1 MSGNRKRFLIQ
12 SAAAGAAS
20 SFAFPNIVLGKG
32 EPIRIGTI
40 PPITG
45 PQALNGEEEVEGAKY
60 AANEINSRPGKLF
73 DDRPIELVIEDATSD
88 NQAAVGALNKLLGEN
103 VVAVVQPVLST
114 QIQAMAPV
122 MKNQQIPWMTGG
134 TAVKNT
140 QLGLRNL
147 FRCRASDAITARGLV
162 DFAVK
167 DRKLKKIGILHASE
181 AFGVGGADQ
190 VEAALGTY
198 NMKTVQR
205 EGFPA
210 NTKDFTPELL
220 RIKSAGA
227 DGFIAYVQNP
237 SDTAVI
243 LAQYKSLGM
252 NTSIALLGSPAVGNT
267 TALNTAGVAA
277 DGIYV
282 AQDFIIGFNSNVAT
296 KFITSFYRDFHK
308 QPDVGTGQ
316 GWTRDA
322 FLVLADTMRRIRST
336 DPAKVVEALHQTK
349 HWEGVLGEFTCDA
362 EGNLVHNMSIGVV
375 RSSKVSLVKTVN
387 VTV

>member
-1 MSGNRKRFLIQ
+1 MSVTRRTILAG
-12 SAAAGAAS
+12 AAAGTATL
-20 SFAFPNIVLGKG
+20 AFPNVVLGKG
-32 EPIRIGTI
+32 EPIRVGTI

-45 PQALNGEEEVEGAKY
+45 PQALNGEEEVEGAQY
-60 AANEINSRPGKLF
+60 AAEEINSRPGKCF

-122 MKNQQIPWMTGG
+122 MQKAGLPWMTGG

-147 FRCRASDAITARGLV
+147 FRCRASDAITAHGLV

-167 DRKLKKIGILHASE
+167 EKGLKKIGILHASE

-190 VEAALGTY
+190 VETALKTY
-198 NMKTVQR
+198 NLKAVAR

-220 RIKSAGA
+220 KIKSAGA
-227 DGFIAYVQNP
+227 EAIIAYVQNP
-237 SDTAVI
+237 SDSAVI
-243 LAQYKSLGM
+243 LDQYKSL
-252 NTSIALLGSPAVGNT
+252 NLTSIAFIGSPAVGNP
-267 TALNTAGVAA
+267 TALNTAKTAA

-296 KFITSFYRDFHK
+296 KFITNFYRKYHK

-322 FLVLADTMRRIRST
+322 FLLLADTYKRIGTT
-336 DPAKVVEALHQTK
+336 DPAKTVEALHQTK
-349 HWEGVLGEFTCDA
+349 HWEGVLGDFTCDT
-362 EGNLVHNMSIGVV
+362 EGNLVHNMSIGLVK
-375 RSSKVSLVKTVN
+375 SSKVSLVKTVK

>member
-1 MSGNRKRFLIQ
+1 MPESRKRFLVQ
-12 SAAAGAAS
+12 SVAAGAAS
-20 SFAFPNIVLGKG
+20 SFAFPNVVLGKG

-45 PQALNGEEEVEGAKY
+45 PQALNGQEELEGAHY
-60 AANEINSRPGKLF
+60 AADEINSRPGKCF

-122 MKNQQIPWMTGG
+122 MKNVPIPWMTGG

-140 QLGLRNL
+140 QLGLTNL

-167 DRKLKKIGILHASE
+167 DKKLKKIGILHASE

-190 VEAALGTY
+190 VENALKGY
-198 NMKTVQR
+198 DMKAVAR

-220 RIKSAGA
+220 KIKSAGA

-237 SDTAVI
+237 SDTAII
-243 LAQYKSLGM
+243 LDQYKSLGM
-252 NTSIALLGSPAVGNT
+252 NQNIALLGSPAVGNT
-267 TALNTAGVAA
+267 TALTTAGAAA
-277 DGIYV
+277 DGIFV

-296 KFITSFYRDFHK
+296 KFITSFYRQYHR

-322 FLVLADTMRRIRST
+322 FLVLADTFRKIKST
-336 DPAKVVEALHQTK
+336 DPVKTVEALHKTR
-349 HWEGVLGEFTCDA
+349 HWEGVLGDFTCDS
-362 EGNLVHNMSIGVV
+362 EGNLVHNMSIGIVK
-375 RSSKVSLVKTVN
+375 SSKVSLVKTV
-387 VTV
+387 TVSV